1 MLAYFAENEKRVV
14 DVLTLQATRA
24 KARQACERKPQA
36 GSLLASCKDTSLPML
51 KAKQASKHPRRGFAA
66 AAVTSVGAP

>member
-51 KAKQASKHPRRGFAA
+51 KAKQASKQALFAA